1 VQRAGIISEDSMSGR
16 TELAS
21 ERSTAVRML
30 EPMTP
35 ERARLPVSAAPW
47 ETESVRDV
55 VFGSCRVFKGNLEY
69 LVGTA
74 RYGPVRRVVWDPWLA
89 EVVLS
94 QSRGPDSA
102 RHCCRDPFT
111 LPFQYS
117 T

>member
-1 VQRAGIISEDSMSGR
+1 MQRAGIISEDSMSGR

-21 ERSTAVRML
+21 ERSTAGRML
-30 EPMTP
+30 APMTP

-74 RYGPVRRVVWDPWLA
+74 RYGPVRRVVCDPGLTYW
-89 EVVLS
+89 VS
-94 QSRGPDSA
+94 PRGPDWAVSF
-102 RHCCRDPFT
+102 P
-111 LPFQYS
+111 
-117 T
+117 